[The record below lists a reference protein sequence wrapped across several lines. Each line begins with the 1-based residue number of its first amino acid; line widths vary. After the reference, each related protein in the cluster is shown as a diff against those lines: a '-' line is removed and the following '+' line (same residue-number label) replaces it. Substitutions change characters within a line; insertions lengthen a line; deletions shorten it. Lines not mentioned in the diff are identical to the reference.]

1 MGGGHREDT
10 GIASARP
17 VSSEERDE
25 RDVDVRVSDRT
36 RPVPRRHLEP
46 GAPVPEG
53 LELAFPS
60 GILIQ
65 PYRTADA
72 RQSAATERIGGIRVD
87 RTRGT
92 ELAIVA
98 SLDVSATREGLL
110 SRLG

>member
-1 MGGGHREDT
+1 MCVCPIAHGQSRGAISNRVHRSRKD
-10 GIASARP
+10 SNW
-17 VSSEERDE
+17 
-25 RDVDVRVSDRT
+25 
-36 RPVPRRHLEP
+36 
-46 GAPVPEG
+46 
-53 LELAFPS
+53 AFPS

-65 PYRTADA
+65 PYRAADA
-72 RQSAATERIGGIRVD
+72 RQSAATERIGGLRVD